1 MSRRRPGT
9 DLGKQLNE
17 INEGNQTVKIGGGAG
32 RTSRG
37 DGEVRVGTGHGPAI
51 NGPSGPES
59 AGGGKLAEKAPS
71 GRISVADRPTGDA
84 SSLSPEAVLS
94 KIQSAY
100 MAGLKRCYREFL
112 KKDASARG
120 KVSLSLTVNETG
132 RTVKGAAHGFASEV
146 DECITNLMS
155 TWRFPIPKDKD
166 GEATDAS
173 FEIALQ
179 LVPD

>member
-1 MSRRRPGT
+1 RPGT

-17 INEGNQTVKIGGGAG
+17 INEGNQNVKIGGGTG
-32 RTSRG
+32 RVSRG

-51 NGPSGPES
+51 NGPTGPES

-71 GRISVADRPTGDA
+71 GRISVSEKAALDA

-100 MAGLKRCYREFL
+100 MAGLKRCYREYL

-120 KVSLSLTVNETG
+120 KVTLSLTINETG
-132 RTVKGAAHGFASEV
+132 RTVKGNARGFAGEV
-146 DECITNLMS
+146 DECIGGLM
-155 TWRFPIPKDKD
+155 TGWRFPIPKDKD